1 MSGAVK
7 QIKRGIESAFG
18 SGDAQALPRTVEGTQ
33 ARTQQA
39 AAEAPQPAGR
49 VASEGEKAM
58 ALRRRRGTR
67 ALLSQERLDAE
78 AALGG
83 EKTTLGSM

>member
-18 SGDAQALPRTVEGTQ
+18 GDSRPAEPVR
-33 ARTQQA
+33 QA
-39 AAEAPQPAGR
+39 AAEAPQPAAR
-49 VASEGEKAM
+49 AATAEERAI

-67 ALLSQERLDAE
+67 ALLSQERIDAE
-78 AALGG
+78 MGLGG
-83 EKTTLGSM
+83 DQTTLGGM

>member
-18 SGDAQALPRTVEGTQ
+18 SKDAQALPRTVSG
-33 ARTQQA
+33 TQQA
-39 AAEAPQPAGR
+39 AAEAPQPAAR

-83 EKTTLGSM
+83 EQTTLGSM